1 MPAGC
6 PGLHLPG
13 GGKGQGS
20 DKEASPSPAGGG
32 GVESQGEERKAP
44 GGGKDMTMQRTGAWG
59 TAIPR
64 GEGTF
69 SWWRYSAF
77 IVVAFVLM
85 LMLTLYVWSHV
96 RMTQLEYRIA
106 AELNRKEQLLE
117 EQRKMKMEVATLKSR
132 KRIEAIAR
140 DTLNMTF
147 PEQDQVIIVK

>member
-1 MPAGC
+1 MTVQKAG
-6 PGLHLPG
+6 
-13 GGKGQGS
+13 
-20 DKEASPSPAGGG
+20 DW
-32 GVESQGEERKAP
+32 
-44 GGGKDMTMQRTGAWG
+44 GA
-59 TAIPR
+59 AIPR

-85 LMLTLYVWSHV
+85 GMLTLYVWSHV
-96 RMTQLEYRIA
+96 RMTQLEYRTA
-106 AELNRKEQLLE
+106 AELNRKEQLLD
-117 EQRKMKMEVATLKSR
+117 EQRKLKMEVATLKSR